1 MRTLPFVVVCLLALC
16 LAAPASAEKGPP
28 KLKMIGSMQAELGD
42 DLSADT
48 WKALKAA
55 DRCANSDKT
64 WLNAMRS
71 EQLTGL
77 DSLYEMMASPVTCW
91 QNAEKK
97 AAKAGDQIGAVA
109 TYVTAQ
115 KHYVQTMRAYVWAL
129 QAKALGDQLSGCKRF
144 RVAISEAADGVTASE
159 GLLDM
164 FSSVE
169 AKTLV
174 GQLIENVRG
183 MGATITET
191 YASVKCD

>member
-1 MRTLPFVVVCLLALC
+1 MRNLPLFVVCTLALG
-16 LAAPASAEKGPP
+16 LASPVFAEKAPP
-28 KLKMIGSMQAELGD
+28 KLKMIGVMQAELGEE
-42 DLSADT
+42 LSAET

-71 EQLTGL
+71 EQQTGL
-77 DSLYEMMASPVTCW
+77 DSLYEMMAAPVTCW

-97 AAKAGDQIGAVA
+97 AGKAGEQMGAVGV
-109 TYVTAQ
+109 YVTAQ

-144 RVAISEAADGVTASE
+144 RLAIKESADSVSASE
-159 GLLDM
+159 GLLDL

-169 AKTLV
+169 SKTIA
-174 GQLIENVRG
+174 GQLTQNILG
-183 MGATITET
+183 MGTTITDT